1 MNISIGTFLLAT
13 LLLLSACGTKEK
25 SEPAPQAETPSAAA
39 PSGGTTAAP
48 AASREWRERIKVKS
62 ADDAPVFDIKIADI
76 VKVEIGPEGS
86 GNVLRGE
93 MRPNGK
99 RKYEME
105 GGMVLAEVKSDDDA
119 IKLRTVDGKLLWKIR
134 LGDGSVKISNNE
146 QNENVYRIKL
156 DGDRVKV
163 EDGAET
169 ELGKATYQADRG
181 RVKVKDAADTELFQ
195 IDATKVSLAHGVLL
209 LTAIPQTERAII
221 MAELLARG
229 M

>member
-1 MNISIGTFLLAT
+1 MKIFFKAFLLPS
-13 LLLLSACGTKEK
+13 LLLLSACGGKEK
-25 SEPAPQAETPSAAA
+25 SEPAAGAATPAANA
-39 PSGGTTAAP
+39 PSGAAPAPP
-48 AASREWRERIKVKS
+48 AASREWRERVKVKG
-62 ADDAPVFDIKIADI
+62 ADDATVFDIKMADI
-76 VKVEIGPEGS
+76 IKVEIGAEGS

-119 IKLRTVDGKLLWKIR
+119 IKVRTPDGKLLWKIK
-134 LGDGSVKISNNE
+134 LGDGSVKISNND
-146 QNENVYRIKL
+146 QNENAYRIKL

-163 EDGAET
+163 EDGAEA

-181 RVKVKDAADTELFQ
+181 RVKVKDAADSELFQ
-195 IDATKVSLAHGVLL
+195 IDATRISLAHGVLL

-229 M
+229 L